1 MPITKI
7 TLENFKGISDRTE
20 VELKPITVL
29 FGANS
34 AGKST
39 LLQAMLYL
47 RELLERRNADAD
59 QLQASGASIDLGGFQ
74 QFVNEHDLSKGVKIG
89 VSVEVSDDGLPA
101 NALE

>member
-1 MPITKI
+1 MSITKI
-7 TLENFKGISDRTE
+7 TIENFKGIADRVE
-20 VELKPITVL
+20 VDLKPITVL

-59 QLQASGASIDLGGFQ
+59 RLQASGSSIDLGGFYQ
-74 QFVNEHDLSKGVKIG
+74 WRLAAVVARVNVRTK
-89 VSVEVSDDGLPA
+89 
-101 NALE
+101 